1 MKSSIQKLQKIFRLE
16 AERGY
21 DDRSVVGG
29 FARMLDPWEADARA
43 DELPEELIQAIL
55 IRLRDYH
62 HLSPTS
68 RQEALQ
74 GLWRRIHGKDN
85 SLPEVPPL
93 PKKEIEPRPV
103 EIPTQQKNIE

>member
-1 MKSSIQKLQKIFRLE
+1 MKSSIQKLQKFFRLE

-74 GLWRRIHGKDN
+74 GLWRRIHGKEN
-85 SLPEVPPL
+85 PLPEVPL
-93 PKKEIEPRPV
+93 KTNSEIETHPA
-103 EIPTQQKNIE
+103 EILPAKK